1 MKIRKP
7 KTEKSKTVGAGIAI
21 LFASLAIFISFV
33 FASCG
38 GNKKW
43 NENSEINVISRE
55 EGSGTRGAFIELFGI
70 EKKSADG
77 KKIDFTT
84 DEASITNSTAVM
96 MTTVS
101 QNQYAIGYISLGSLN
116 DSVKAVKI
124 DGAAATVENIKNGT
138 YKIARPFNVAV
149 KEKLSDSAKDFL
161 NYVLSEKGQQIIEEN
176 KYIKISADNSI
187 SSSENQIPDS
197 ESESDSSVSQISNS
211 TKELAASVNQ
221 NSDSAKKLASSA
233 NTIPSKTILREKVV
247 VSGSSSV
254 SPVIEKLIESYKAE
268 NPDAKIELQ
277 TSDST
282 TGIANAISGTCD
294 IGLASRSLK
303 ATELSKGVKEI
314 TIAMDGIAVIVNN
327 SNPFSDISKNQ
338 VEKIFTGETTKWN
351 EIRNQ

>member
-1 MKIRKP
+1 MKIRKQ
-7 KTEKSKTVGAGIAI
+7 KTEKSKTAGAGIAI
-21 LFASLAIFISFV
+21 LFALFAIFVSLV

-84 DEASITNSTAVM
+84 DEASVTNSTAVM

-124 DGAAATVENIKNGT
+124 DGASATVENIKNGS

-149 KEKLSDSAKDFL
+149 KENLSDSAKDFL

-176 KYIKISADNSI
+176 KYIKI
-187 SSSENQIPDS
+187 PDS
-197 ESESDSSVSQISNS
+197 ESEPDSSVNQI
-211 TKELAASVNQ
+211 
-221 NSDSAKKLASSA
+221 SDSAKKLASSA
-233 NTIPSKTILREKVV
+233 NSIPSKTILREKVV

-254 SPVIEKLIESYKAE
+254 SPVIEKLIESYKVE

-338 VEKIFTGETTKWN
+338 VEQIFTGETTKWN

>member
-1 MKIRKP
+1 MKIRKQKLKKQKLP
-7 KTEKSKTVGAGIAI
+7 VSGPAV
-21 LFASLAIFISFV
+21 LFALSAIFVSLA

-43 NENSEINVISRE
+43 NENSQINVVSRE

-70 EKKSADG
+70 EKKDADG

-84 DEASITNSTAVM
+84 DEASVTNSTAVM

-116 DSVKAVKI
+116 DSVKALKI
-124 DGAAATVENIKNGT
+124 DGAAATVENIKNGS
-138 YKIARPFNVAV
+138 YKIARPFNAAV
-149 KEKLSDSAKDFL
+149 KENLSDSAEDFL
-161 NYVLSEKGQQIIEEN
+161 DYVLSEKGQQIIEEN
-176 KYIKISADNSI
+176 KYIKIS
-187 SSSENQIPDS
+187 PDGQSS
-197 ESESDSSVSQISNS
+197 ESESN
-211 TKELAASVNQ
+211 
-221 NSDSAKKLASSA
+221 
-233 NTIPSKTILREKVV
+233 PSKTILREKIV

-268 NPDAKIELQ
+268 NPGAKIELQ

-303 ATELSKGVKEI
+303 SSELSKGVKEI

-327 SNPFSDISKNQ
+327 SNPLSDISKNQ
-338 VEKIFTGETTKWN
+338 VEKIFTGETAKWN
-351 EIRNQ
+351 EIQKQ

>member
-21 LFASLAIFISFV
+21 LFALFAIFVSFV

-124 DGAAATVENIKNGT
+124 DGASATVENIKNGT

-149 KEKLSDSAKDFL
+149 KENLSDSAKDFL

-176 KYIKISADNSI
+176 KYIKISAD
-187 SSSENQIPDS
+187 EH
-197 ESESDSSVSQISNS
+197 
-211 TKELAASVNQ
+211 ELASSVNQ
-221 NSDSAKKLASSA
+221 NSDSAKKLASSSA
-233 NTIPSKTILREKVV
+233 NSIPSKTIFREKVV

>member
-1 MKIRKP
+1 MKIRKQ
-7 KTEKSKTVGAGIAI
+7 KTKKSKTVGVRIAV
-21 LFASLAIFISFV
+21 LFAFCAIFVSFA

-43 NENSEINVISRE
+43 NANSQINVISRE

-84 DEASITNSTAVM
+84 DEASVTNSTAVM

-124 DGAAATVENIKNGT
+124 DGAAATVENIKNGS

-149 KEKLSDSAKDFL
+149 KENLSDSAKDFL

-176 KYIKISADNSI
+176 KYIKISD
-187 SSSENQIPDS
+187 EP
-197 ESESDSSVSQISNS
+197 DSSVNQI
-211 TKELAASVNQ
+211 
-221 NSDSAKKLASSA
+221 SDSAKELASSEDLS
-233 NTIPSKTILREKVV
+233 PSKTALREKVV

-314 TIAMDGIAVIVNN
+314 TIAMDGIAVVVNN
-327 SNPFSDISKNQ
+327 SNPLNDISKSQ
-338 VEKIFTGETTKWN
+338 VEQIFTGKVTKWN
-351 EIRNQ
+351 KVN

>member
-1 MKIRKP
+1 MKIRKQ
-7 KTEKSKTVGAGIAI
+7 KTKKSKTVGVRIAV
-21 LFASLAIFISFV
+21 LFAFCAIFVSFA

-43 NENSEINVISRE
+43 NANSQINVISRE

-70 EKKSADG
+70 EKKSSDG

-84 DEASITNSTAVM
+84 DEASVTNSTAVM

-124 DGAAATVENIKNGT
+124 DGAAATVENIKNGS
-138 YKIARPFNVAV
+138 YKISRPFNVAV
-149 KEKLSDSAKDFL
+149 KENLSDSAKDFL

-176 KYIKISADNSI
+176 KYIKISDG
-187 SSSENQIPDS
+187 P
-197 ESESDSSVSQISNS
+197 DSSVNQISNS
-211 TKELAASVNQ
+211 IKELA
-221 NSDSAKKLASSA
+221 SSEDLS
-233 NTIPSKTILREKVV
+233 PSKTALREKVV

-314 TIAMDGIAVIVNN
+314 SIAMDGIAVIVNN

-338 VEKIFTGETTKWN
+338 VEQIFTGETTKWN

>member
-21 LFASLAIFISFV
+21 LFALFAIFVSFV

-124 DGAAATVENIKNGT
+124 DGASATVENIKNGT

-149 KEKLSDSAKDFL
+149 KENLSDSAKDFL

-176 KYIKISADNSI
+176 KYIKISAD
-187 SSSENQIPDS
+187 EHEP
-197 ESESDSSVSQISNS
+197 DSSVNQISNS
-211 TKELAASVNQ
+211 TKE
-221 NSDSAKKLASSA
+221 LASSA

-338 VEKIFTGETTKWN
+338 VEQIFTGETTKWN

>member
-1 MKIRKP
+1 MKIRKQ
-7 KTEKSKTVGAGIAI
+7 KTKKSKTVGVRIAA
-21 LFASLAIFISFV
+21 LFAFCAIFVSFA

-43 NENSEINVISRE
+43 NANSQINVISRE

-84 DEASITNSTAVM
+84 DEASVTNSTAVM

-124 DGAAATVENIKNGT
+124 DGAAATVENIKNGS

-149 KEKLSDSAKDFL
+149 KENLSVSAKDFL

-176 KYIKISADNSI
+176 KYIKILAD
-187 SSSENQIPDS
+187 EP
-197 ESESDSSVSQISNS
+197 DSSVNQI
-211 TKELAASVNQ
+211 
-221 NSDSAKKLASSA
+221 SDSAKELSSSEDLS
-233 NTIPSKTILREKVV
+233 PSKTALREKVV

-314 TIAMDGIAVIVNN
+314 SIAMDGIAVIVNN

-338 VEKIFTGETTKWN
+338 VEQIFTGETTKWN

>member
-1 MKIRKP
+1 MKIRKQ

-21 LFASLAIFISFV
+21 LFALFAIFVSFV

-124 DGAAATVENIKNGT
+124 DGASATVENIKNGT

-149 KEKLSDSAKDFL
+149 KENLSDSAKDFL

-176 KYIKISADNSI
+176 KYIKISAD
-187 SSSENQIPDS
+187 EH
-197 ESESDSSVSQISNS
+197 
-211 TKELAASVNQ
+211 ELASSVNQ
-221 NSDSAKKLASSA
+221 NSDSAKKLASSSA
-233 NTIPSKTILREKVV
+233 NSIPSKTILREKVV

>member
-1 MKIRKP
+1 MKIRKQ
-7 KTEKSKTVGAGIAI
+7 KTKKSKTVGVRIAA
-21 LFASLAIFISFV
+21 LFAFCAIFVSFA

-43 NENSEINVISRE
+43 NANSQINVISRE

-84 DEASITNSTAVM
+84 DEASVTNSTAVM

-124 DGAAATVENIKNGT
+124 DGAAATVENIKNGS

-149 KEKLSDSAKDFL
+149 KENLSDSAKDFL

-176 KYIKISADNSI
+176 KCIKILAD
-187 SSSENQIPDS
+187 EP
-197 ESESDSSVSQISNS
+197 DSSVNQISKS
-211 TKELAASVNQ
+211 AKELA
-221 NSDSAKKLASSA
+221 SSEDLS
-233 NTIPSKTILREKVV
+233 PSKTALREKVV

-314 TIAMDGIAVIVNN
+314 SIAMDGIAVIVNN

-338 VEKIFTGETTKWN
+338 VEQIFTGETTKWN

>member
-1 MKIRKP
+1 MKIRKQ
-7 KTEKSKTVGAGIAI
+7 KTKKSKTVGGGTAA
-21 LFASLAIFISFV
+21 LFALCAIFVSFA

-43 NENSEINVISRE
+43 NANSQINVISRE

-84 DEASITNSTAVM
+84 DEASVTNSTAVM

-124 DGAAATVENIKNGT
+124 DGAAATVENIKNGS

-149 KEKLSDSAKDFL
+149 KENLSDSAKDFL

-176 KYIKISADNSI
+176 KYIKISD
-187 SSSENQIPDS
+187 EP
-197 ESESDSSVSQISNS
+197 DSSVNQI
-211 TKELAASVNQ
+211 
-221 NSDSAKKLASSA
+221 SDSAKELASSA
-233 NTIPSKTILREKVV
+233 DLSPSKTALREKVV

-314 TIAMDGIAVIVNN
+314 SIAMDGIAVIVNN

-338 VEKIFTGETTKWN
+338 VEQIFTGETTKWN